1 MTRPTTSFVVTCHN
15 LGAYLNETLDSLF
28 SQTVQDFDV
37 VVVNDG
43 STDGATCRLLANLA
57 RPRTRVVHGERRGLP
72 GARNFGAGHTEG
84 RYLCMVDADD
94 LLEPT
99 YLERSIQALES
110 RPDAAFASHWLR
122 AFGDETWDWTPTD
135 CGFPE
140 LLHANTVNGAAL
152 LRREVFDTV
161 GGFDESMVDGCED
174 WEFWIRVVDAG
185 FTGVIIP
192 EFLFRY
198 RRRADSMSRVM
209 HGVPGMPILYRQL
222 VDRHPDIFARHLVPL
237 LGHRDDEIAS
247 LSTSLWHHEKHWA
260 SDLEGRRQWLR
271 DNEVGRQRLSGEAA
285 RAEVGALREAVR
297 REREMQGELRASWS
311 WRLTSP
317 LRALAGWVRR

>member
-1 MTRPTTSFVVTCHN
+1 
-15 LGAYLNETLDSLF
+15 
-28 SQTVQDFDV
+28 V

-43 STDGATCRLLANLA
+43 STDGATCRLLADLN
-57 RPRTRVVHGERRGLP
+57 RPRTHVVHSERRGLP
-72 GARNFGAGHTEG
+72 GARNFGARHAGG
-84 RYLCMVDADD
+84 SYLCMVDADD

-99 YLERSIQALES
+99 YLERSLQALES

-152 LRREVFDTV
+152 LRREIFDGV

-174 WEFWIRVVDAG
+174 WEFWIRVVRAG
-185 FTGVIIP
+185 HQGVIIP

-198 RRRADSMSRVM
+198 RRRADSMSRAM
-209 HGVPGMPILYRQL
+209 HAVPGMPALYRQL
-222 VDRHPDIFARHLVPL
+222 VDRHPDVFKTHLLEL
-237 LGHRDDEIAS
+237 LWKRDEGIAFLS
-247 LSTSLWHHEKHWA
+247 RNGWLLSTEWA
-260 SDLEGRRQWLR
+260 SGLQGERQWSLDNDEEVARRAALNHARATAVEREQRLHDAEQRLR
-271 DNEVGRQRLSGEAA
+271 DTETEVHRHYAAFGREVELN
-285 RAEVGALREAVR
+285 RA
-297 REREMQGELRASWS
+297 LRASWS

-317 LRALAGWVRR
+317 LRALVGWVRR